1 LLAIAALAVLA
12 TVGFASAPAA
22 QSFSSASPAT
32 VRVDDLV
39 GVWTGQWVADG
50 GAGGGG
56 LEMILV
62 RDPLE
67 RGAVVLQ
74 VTFLDG
80 GQTDT
85 VRHEGRFTRDG
96 AYFGLVGGGVI
107 VLTLEGGRM
116 AGEFVG
122 GPDLPVRRGSLDL
135 VRARKS

>member
-62 RDPLE
+62 